1 MSVHVS
7 SSSRHDGGGSR
18 MSSAIAQ
25 ERASRAGVSLEVV
38 HLPPRR
44 TNPPLQWRRGAAA
57 DQCQIHFVLPSCRE
71 SVVYWYPFSNPRT
84 QCIHYNN
91 SLVVRDAPR
100 DPASRLLAAPRGC
113 GGPAL
118 SLATTGAARGK
129 RKYRLGVPGPAH
141 VIIAPCTRT
150 ASEHSLL
157 LVR

>member
-1 MSVHVS
+1 
-7 SSSRHDGGGSR
+7 

-44 TNPPLQWRRGAAA
+44 TNPPLRWRRGAAA

-71 SVVYWYPFSNPRT
+71 SVPYPFSNPRT

-100 DPASRLLAAPRGC
+100 GPVSRLLAAPRGC

-129 RKYRLGVPGPAH
+129 RKYRLGVPAH
-141 VIIAPCTRT
+141 VIMAPCTRT